1 MSLRRAEDEI
11 SIARASFPNDAADP
25 AAEADCEELV
35 SLAALICGTTI
46 SLLTLLDERRHW
58 FRTSPGYDLEG
69 TPREIAFCSYA
80 IRESDLFIVPD
91 AAIDRRFA
99 SNALV
104 TAEPAVRF
112 YAGIPMFTAEGSPL
126 GTLSVLDTIPRTL
139 TPDQKFALQV
149 LGRQAAARLELRS
162 QRKALEESLKER
174 ERLAAALRASE
185 DLFRAFMN
193 ASPFLSYIKD
203 AAGRLLFYNRSF
215 AKRFGVGEFTWLG
228 RSDDRLWSASATDS
242 VRSHDLKVMS
252 GGAMVE
258 TEERLRGM
266 DGSISTWKSFK
277 FPCND
282 SAGNLLLAGV
292 AVDITE
298 EIARKDELERSHRD
312 LENANEQLRRLAV
325 TDELTGLSNR
335 RAFEERLRLEFSMA
349 RRRRRELSVLILDV
363 DNFKNINDRFGHAAG
378 DEVLRRL
385 GRLLKTTVR
394 LPDLAVRYG
403 GEEFVILLPESGEE
417 GAAGLSRRLMN
428 RVAEEIWD
436 NEPITISIGMAA
448 LNQSMESGL
457 EIVTLA
463 DEALYAAKRAGKNRA
478 VLHNGS

>member
-1 MSLRRAEDEI
+1 MSLRRAEDE
-11 SIARASFPNDAADP
+11 SSSARASFANDATDP
-25 AAEADCEELV
+25 AAEADCDELV
-35 SLAALICGTTI
+35 NLAALICGTST

-80 IRESDLFIVPD
+80 IREADLFVVPD

-104 TAEPAVRF
+104 TAEPAMRF
-112 YAGIPMFTAEGSPL
+112 YAGIPMFSAEGNPL

-139 TPDQKFALQV
+139 TPDQKYALQV
-149 LGRQAAARLELRS
+149 LGRQAAARLELRA

-174 ERLAAALRASE
+174 DRLAAALRASE

-228 RSDDRLWSASATDS
+228 RSDDRLWSASDS

-312 LENANEQLRRLAV
+312 LEAANEQLRRLAV

-335 RAFEERLRLEFSMA
+335 RAFEDRLQVEFSMA

-378 DEVLRRL
+378 DEVLRKL
-385 GRLLKTTVR
+385 GKLLKTTVR

-417 GAAGLSRRLMN
+417 GALGLSRRLLN
-428 RVAEEIWD
+428 RVAEESWD

-478 VLHNGS
+478 ILHSGS